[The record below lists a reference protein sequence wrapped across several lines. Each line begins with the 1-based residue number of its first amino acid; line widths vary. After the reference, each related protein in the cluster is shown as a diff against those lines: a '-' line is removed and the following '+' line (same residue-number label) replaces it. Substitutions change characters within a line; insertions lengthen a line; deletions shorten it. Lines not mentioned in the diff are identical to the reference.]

1 MQRPSNLVLA
11 RRLVCVAALGGVS
24 FFWLAEAQ
32 NAATDA
38 ARFTGVSR
46 ALEAEGWRVS
56 HRWFEPGART
66 AWHRH
71 PGGQLLFV
79 EKGRARVQE
88 RGGAMRELAT
98 SESHY
103 TAPNVEHWH
112 GATPGSEFTQVA
124 LGRGDTAETVWL
136 EKVSDE
142 QYSGR

>member
-1 MQRPSNLVLA
+1 MHRSSRFALA
-11 RRLVCVAALGGVS
+11 RNLACVAALGGVS
-24 FFWLAEAQ
+24 AFWVASAQ

-79 EKGRARVQE
+79 EKGSARVQE
-88 RGGAMRELAT
+88 RGGTLRELAT
-98 SESHY
+98 GESHY
-103 TAPNVEHWH
+103 SGSNVEHWH
-112 GATPGSEFTQVA
+112 GATPASEFTQVA